1 MPRVEH
7 PAPSQQLQVL
17 DQENTHNPATQEEIK
32 TIEPTEVEMFE

>member
-7 PAPSQQLQVL
+7 AAPSQQLQVL
-17 DQENTHNPATQEEIK
+17 DQEDTHKPAQEELK